1 MTLTI
6 DKLSLAYE
14 FKIQIDSVKAIFS
27 DSILLHDDIKQYN
40 ETNLHYIS
48 GFNSFTFADIHV
60 AVYALHDAPFVTRGY
75 F

>member
-14 FKIQIDSVKAIFS
+14 FKIQIDSVKAIFNES
-27 DSILLHDDIKQYN
+27 KLLNDDIKQYN

-48 GFNSFTFADIHV
+48 GFNSFTFSQNYA
-60 AVYALHDAPFVTRGY
+60 ALYALHDAPFVTGGY